1 MAVSIVSDG
10 EHKGYLKV
18 HIEGDATVAGLLG
31 EVLNPEGVDLLVTEG
46 WFHCNTPSTA
56 AATQDWGFAA
66 TGVDAVD
73 LVAAFPVNPAAGTN
87 WTIVA
92 RGASE
97 AAATGA
103 QNGDTWGA
111 AEFLTVTNAAA
122 ASTDLDGYLYLKY
135 IRLD

>member
-1 MAVSIVSDG
+1 MENKMPVTIVDNG
-10 EHKGYLKV
+10 ERKGFLIV
-18 HIEGDATVAGLLG
+18 HIVGDATVAGLVG

-46 WFHCNTPSTA
+46 WAHFNAGALA

-66 TGVDAVD
+66 TGVDSVD
-73 LVAAFPVNPAAGTN
+73 LVAGFPVNPAADTD

-103 QNGDTWGA
+103 QNAARWAA
-111 AEFLTVTNAAA
+111 AEFLNVTNAAA
-122 ASTDLDGYLYLKY
+122 ASTGQDCYLYLK
-135 IRLD
+135 

>member
-1 MAVSIVSDG
+1 MPVTIEDFG
-10 EHKGYLKV
+10 EQKGYLKV
-18 HIEGDATVAGLLG
+18 HIVGNATVAGLLG
-31 EVLNPEGVDLLVTEG
+31 QVLNPEGVDLLVTEG
-46 WFHCNTPSTA
+46 WFHCNVPSTA

-73 LVAAFPVNPAAGTN
+73 LVAAFPVNPGAGTN
-87 WTIVA
+87 WTIGA

-103 QNGDTWGA
+103 QNGDTWAA

-122 ASTDLDGYLYLKY
+122 ASTGLDGYLYLKY

>member
-1 MAVSIVSDG
+1 MTVTIESTG
-10 EHKGYLKV
+10 EQQGYLRV

-31 EVLNPEGVDLLVTEG
+31 EVLNPEGVDLLVTEAWAHFVTG
-46 WFHCNTPSTA
+46 ATA

-66 TGVDAVD
+66 TGVDSVD
-73 LVAAFPVNPAAGTN
+73 LVAGFPVNPAADTD
-87 WTIVA
+87 WTILA

-103 QNGDTWGA
+103 QDSARWGA
-111 AEFLTVTNAAA
+111 AEFLNITNAAQ
-122 ASTDLDGYLYLKY
+122 ASTGLDAYLYLKY